1 MLVFVRIREVVPLGP
16 DMTTQLPPEQSA
28 IDRKILDELFEIVP
42 DEWDAFLLT
51 VEPRKSDGGGQIITI
66 VNPDVA
72 GASLSPTPAIRGEV
86 AKLAAFLARERRQW
100 ERLSYAAFA
109 DEAGTW
115 RVKITAP
122 LPPAP
127 MAGEPAGA

>member
-1 MLVFVRIREVVPLGP
+1 MPSGS

-51 VEPRKSDGGGQIITI
+51 VEPRKSDGGGQIVTI

-72 GASLSPTPAIRGEV
+72 GASLSPTPVIRGEI

-100 ERLSYAAFA
+100 ERLTYAAFA

-122 LPPAP
+122 LPPPAP
-127 MAGEPAGA
+127 SAPPAAS

>member
-1 MLVFVRIREVVPLGP
+1 
-16 DMTTQLPPEQSA
+16 MTSNLPPEQSA
-28 IDRKILDELFEIVP
+28 IDREILDELFEIVP

-51 VEPRKSDGGGQIITI
+51 VEPRKVDGDGQIVSI

-72 GASLSPTPAIRGEV
+72 GAEIPVTEAIRGHV
-86 AKLAAFLARERRQW
+86 AKLAEFFSREKREW
-100 ERLSYAAFA
+100 ERLTYAAFA

-122 LPPAP
+122 LPPPAP
-127 MAGEPAGA
+127 AA

>member
-1 MLVFVRIREVVPLGP
+1 
-16 DMTTQLPPEQSA
+16 MTSALPPEQST
-28 IDRKILDELFEIVP
+28 IDRAILDELFEIVP
-42 DEWDAFLLT
+42 DEWDAFLLS
-51 VEPRKSDGGGQIITI
+51 VEPRKVDGGGQIVTI

-72 GASLSPTPAIRGEV
+72 GAKIPPSAEIRAQI
-86 AKLAAFLARERRQW
+86 AKLVAFFAREKRVW
-100 ERLSYAAFA
+100 ERLTYAAHA

-127 MAGEPAGA
+127 AA

>member
-1 MLVFVRIREVVPLGP
+1 MLGLSDCQCKGRA
-16 DMTTQLPPEQSA
+16 MTSTLPPEQSE

-42 DEWDAFLLT
+42 DEWDAFLLS
-51 VEPRKSDGGGQIITI
+51 VEPRKVDGGGQVVTL

-72 GASLSPTPAIRGEV
+72 GATVPVTATLRGQV
-86 AKLAAFLARERRQW
+86 ARLVAFFGREKRSW
-100 ERLSYAAFA
+100 ERLTYAAFA

-122 LPPAP
+122 LPPPAP
-127 MAGEPAGA
+127 SAPPAA